1 MVRKAGWYRPADCVG
16 FYPPT
21 PRGEL
26 AGEIGK
32 VLKEEGRRIR
42 VDLRAVETG
51 GLSIGKRLVRPDLK
65 AGEPCGRPGCVLD
78 RCSGGAG
85 GPHNVPSNVYR
96 GACKLCGEVE
106 VTAEYWGES
115 AFSGFYRTKLHEEDV
130 EGRKESNAFSKHLEI
145 FHPESQGGIE
155 NFDIQVQSV
164 HKKSLTRQ
172 KTEAV
177 KIQTSTATNLLN
189 SKAEHRQPAL
199 LRVRMVRENEDNIP
213 RPGQRRGGGG
223 GGGGNQRGG
232 RRRGV

>member
-26 AGEIGK
+26 AGEIAK
-32 VLKEEGRRIR
+32 VLKEEGRRIGFN
-42 VDLRAVETG
+42 LRAIETG
-51 GLSIGKRLVRPDLK
+51 GLSIGKQLVRPDLK

-78 RCSGGAG
+78 LCSGGAG

-96 GACKLCGEVE
+96 GGCKLCGAVM
-106 VTAEYWGES
+106 VSSEYWGES
-115 AFSGFYRTKLHEEDV
+115 AFSCFYRTKLHEGDV
-130 EGRKESNAFSKHLEI
+130 ETKKESNAFSKHLEM
-145 FHPESQGGIE
+145 FHPGVEGGIA
-155 NFDIQVQSV
+155 NFDIQVHSI

-199 LRVRMVRENEDNIP
+199 LRVRMVRENEDDNP
-213 RPGQRRGGGG
+213 RPGQGR
-223 GGGGNQRGG
+223 GGGNQRGNRGG